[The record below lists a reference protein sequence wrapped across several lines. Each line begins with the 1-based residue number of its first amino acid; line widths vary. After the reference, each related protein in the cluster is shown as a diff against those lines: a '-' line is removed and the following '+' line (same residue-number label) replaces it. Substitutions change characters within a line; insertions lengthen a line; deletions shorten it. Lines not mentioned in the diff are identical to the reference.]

1 MSWETVVGLEVHV
14 QLSTRSKLF
23 SGAGTAFGAPP
34 NTQAGLYDLAMPGTL
49 PMVNEAALRCAVK
62 FGLAIGAEIDRR
74 PAFDRKNYFY
84 PDLPKGYQISQ
95 LDHPV
100 VGRGSLAVVLEDGAE
115 KVIGVTRAHLEED
128 AGKSVHDAF
137 EGLSGIDLNRAG
149 VPLLEIVSEPDMRGA
164 AEAVAYLKKLH
175 TIIRYLDISDAVM
188 ARGSMR
194 CDANVSVRRLGETAL
209 GERTEIK
216 NVNSFRFV
224 EKAIEHE
231 ARRQR
236 ALLEDGG
243 EVVRETLQYDAA
255 RNLTRPMRGKEAV
268 SDYRYFPEPDL
279 PPIVID
285 EAYIEAVRAELPELP
300 DARRARFEREHGV
313 GGYLAGVLTAERET
327 ADFYE
332 ALGGE
337 IGDFPS
343 AAKLVTTQLLGRL
356 NEEGRSIADSPVTVA
371 QMAEIVRLREAGRIS
386 GSAAAAMIRSAE
398 DGIREGEDVAAH
410 VERRGLELTADA
422 GETERLVDA
431 VVADSP
437 DQVRQFREGREQVL
451 GFLVGRAMRRSKGKA
466 DPSAVSRLLR
476 EKLEKGK
483 G

>member
-1 MSWETVVGLEVHV
+1 MSWETVIGLEVHV

-23 SGAGTAFGAPP
+23 SASGAAFGAPP

-49 PMVNEAALRCAVK
+49 PTVNEAALRCAVK
-62 FGLAIGAEIDRR
+62 FGLAIGAEIGRR
-74 PAFDRKNYFY
+74 SVFDRKNYFY
-84 PDLPKGYQISQ
+84 PDLPKGYQITQ

-100 VGRGSLAVVLEDGAE
+100 VGRGGLAIVLEDGTE
-115 KVIGVTRAHLEED
+115 KTIGVTRAHLEED
-128 AGKSVHDAF
+128 AGKSLHEGF

-149 VPLLEIVSEPDMRGA
+149 VPLLEIVSEPDMRSA
-164 AEAVAYLKKLH
+164 AEAAAYLKKLH

-194 CDANVSVRRLGETAL
+194 CDANVSVRRRGETAL

-231 ARRQR
+231 ARRQQ

-255 RNLTRPMRGKEAV
+255 RNRTRPMRGKEAI

-279 PPIVID
+279 LPVVID
-285 EAYIEAVRAELPELP
+285 DAYIEAVRAELPELP
-300 DARRARFEREHGV
+300 DARKARFAREHGI
-313 GGYLAGVLTAERET
+313 GGYLAGVLTAEREL

-332 ALGGE
+332 ALGAE

-343 AAKLVTTQLLGRL
+343 AAKLVATQLRGRL

-371 QMAEIVRLREAGRIS
+371 QMAEIVRLRDAGRIS
-386 GSAAAAMIRSAE
+386 GSAAGAMIQSAE
-398 DGIREGEDVAAH
+398 DGIQAGEDVNAH
-410 VERRGLELTADA
+410 VKRKGLELMADA
-422 GETERLVDA
+422 GETERLVDEVIA
-431 VVADSP
+431 ASP
-437 DQVRQFREGREQVL
+437 DQVRQFREGKEQVL
-451 GFLVGRAMRRSKGKA
+451 GFLVGQAMKRSKGKA
-466 DPSAVSRLLR
+466 NPPEVNRLLR
-476 EKLEKGK
+476 EKLAKE
-483 G
+483 